1 MQLRIGRMEH
11 LHTLRRRI
19 TRWVADHEERIADR
33 DPKMPVGVH
42 NREADN
48 WHVLLA
54 VADEAGGEWPE
65 RARKAAEQAHIAG
78 ANDDASWLE
87 LMLGDIRGIFAE
99 KGKKVRDLFGVDQV
113 VISSADLVKALL
125 GLEAC
130 PWDEMG
136 KSRKP
141 LSQNRLARMLK
152 PLGIAPKSV
161 GPEDARVRGYI
172 LADFKEAFERYL
184 APEGASQ
191 PPIRPERDEIRT
203 SDISKSHS
211 VDDGC
216 ADVKYEKPN
225 NDGLLAGCPVAKGG
239 AGEKTHAARS
249 KSDDLPYTGP
259 VVAAPEPPPDSL
271 DEHRAPVASTPGR
284 STNGSTEPGLSQ
296 GRIRELADWYSDQGY
311 QRYSDD
317 TLDTPALDEELRAI
331 LREEVFPEF
340 VEVEFERVMKV
351 VFAI

>member
-1 MQLRIGRMEH
+1 MSMSHAGSASMLRWRSLASADWLTLLADRSVTTDLQRRRPSEPIMQLRIGRMEH

-125 GLEAC
+125 GLEAR

-152 PLGIAPKSV
+152 PLSIAPKNV

-225 NDGLLAGCPVAKGG
+225 ND
-239 AGEKTHAARS
+239 
-249 KSDDLPYTGP
+249 
-259 VVAAPEPPPDSL
+259 
-271 DEHRAPVASTPGR
+271 
-284 STNGSTEPGLSQ
+284 
-296 GRIRELADWYSDQGY
+296 
-311 QRYSDD
+311 
-317 TLDTPALDEELRAI
+317 
-331 LREEVFPEF
+331 
-340 VEVEFERVMKV
+340 
-351 VFAI
+351 